1 MRMAADTRLKRVFGR
16 LLARPGALLGLALLV
31 TVGFGAGLRGVV
43 KDPSVDAFVPQD
55 HRFALARDEAREV
68 FGLDDPII
76 LALAS
81 PSGESLFTP
90 AALETLQR
98 IDEAVR
104 KVPGVKKNDVKSL
117 ASEKA
122 IWGEAGDLAVER
134 IIPPGAVTPED
145 AANARVRFKMMPMLE
160 GLLGSARG
168 DLLTVII
175 PVDDPNHADDVYTAI
190 KTIALAEKTAEL
202 DVHVAGVAAMNARLA
217 EIVDSD
223 TRIFIPIA
231 VLTVLAI
238 VFIALQSTTGL
249 VGPLVVIAGSAA
261 IAIGLM
267 GWLDARYYL
276 ITTALPVV
284 IMAIAVADSLHIS
297 TTYLRLRQIIPSL
310 TAREAVLSAIER
322 TFVPVTLT
330 SVTTVAGFIGLSFGA
345 AMKPI
350 TEFGLFAAVGVV
362 AAWGLSLTALP
373 AIIILTNLAAGRRAM
388 DIGST
393 RARRGGMV
401 ERLIGQISIGVA
413 ARPVIALTGAALL
426 TLSFGFFALRAE
438 FDYERKRYFA
448 PGDAI
453 LLSDTALNSRLGGIN
468 FLDVV
473 VTAPEEGGLMTPAA
487 LEAMQS
493 LRTSMAGLPHV
504 SGVGGIDTY
513 VSVMHAALTDAPA
526 GQLPE
531 APRAPAQYMFLYEAS
546 APPDDFRQEID
557 YTYTRALIR
566 ARLDTDSYT
575 LTKPVVETLE
585 RDLAA
590 WSLANGLGAQLSG
603 RVAVNDGWMSQLAAN
618 HYRGLALALILV
630 FACTI
635 VLFRNLALAT
645 LAMVPV
651 GVGVLSVYAAM
662 GLFGIDI
669 APATSMTAAIATGLG
684 VDFGIHL
691 ISHIRHRLAE
701 GVPLAEAIRG
711 DYRLVARACFFSAI
725 ALGVAL
731 ATICLSS
738 APPLRWFGLLVSIG
752 AFGSL
757 LGALVIIPSLFAL
770 KGLIPQRRLQNA

>member
-1 MRMAADTRLKRVFGR
+1 MSTLAGKPLKIAFGR
-16 LLARPGALLGLALLV
+16 LLARPWALLGLALVVSL
-31 TVGFGAGLRGVV
+31 GFGAGLRGIV
-43 KDPSVDAFVPQD
+43 KDPSVDAFVPHD
-55 HRFALARDEAREV
+55 HRFAVARDEAREI
-68 FGLDDPII
+68 FGLEDPII

-81 PSGESLFTP
+81 PSDESLFTP
-90 AALETLQR
+90 AALEALQR

-134 IIPPGAVTPED
+134 IIPAGAISTEI
-145 AANARVRFKMMPMLE
+145 AETARVRFEMMPMLE

-168 DLLTVII
+168 DLLTVVI
-175 PVDDPNHADDVYTAI
+175 PVEDPNRADDVYSAI
-190 KTIALAEKTAEL
+190 KAIASAERTAEL
-202 DVHVAGVAAMNARLA
+202 DIHVAGVAAMNARLA

-223 TRIFIPIA
+223 TKIFIPIA

-238 VFIALQSTTGL
+238 VYVALQSMTGL

-261 IAIGLM
+261 VGIGLM

-284 IMAIAVADSLHIS
+284 IMAIAVADSVHIS
-297 TTYLRLRQIIPSL
+297 TTYLRLRQIMPSL
-310 TAREAVLSAIER
+310 TAREAVVSAIER

-362 AAWGLSLTALP
+362 AAWVLSLTALP
-373 AIIILTNLAAGRRAM
+373 AIIILTNLAPGQRRIATA
-388 DIGST
+388 ST
-393 RARRGGMV
+393 RARPGSMV
-401 ERLIGQISIGVA
+401 ENLIGHISIGVA
-413 ARPVIALTGAALL
+413 ARPLSALAAAALL
-426 TLSFGFFALRAE
+426 TLSLGFFALRAE

-448 PGDAI
+448 HGDAI
-453 LLSDTALNSRLGGIN
+453 LLSDAALNSRLGGIN

-487 LEAMQS
+487 LEAIQS

-504 SGVGGIDTY
+504 SGVSGIDAY
-513 VSVMHAALTDAPA
+513 VSVMHTALTDAPA
-526 GQLPE
+526 GQLP
-531 APRAPAQYMFLYEAS
+531 AATRAPAQYMFLYEAS

-557 YTYTRALIR
+557 YTYTRALVR
-566 ARLDTDSYT
+566 ARLDTDSYS

-603 RVAVNDGWMSQLAAN
+603 RVAVNDGWMSQLAEN
-618 HYRGLALALILV
+618 HFRGLALALILA

-701 GVPLAEAIRG
+701 GMPLAEAIRG
-711 DYRLVARACFFSAI
+711 DYQLVARACFFSAV
-725 ALGVAL
+725 ALGIAL

-757 LGALVIIPSLFAL
+757 VGALVIIPSLFAL
-770 KGLIPQRRLQNA
+770 KGLASQRRLQNA